1 MSEPS
6 PISAADVVHVA
17 KLARLELTAGEVEM
31 FTEQLASILGHAADV
46 AALDLEGLEPTA
58 HPLELLNVVR
68 PDVVQTS
75 LDRPVVLA
83 AAPKVLDDRFAVP
96 RIVGEEP

>member
-6 PISAADVVHVA
+6 PISTGDVIHVA
-17 KLARLELTAGEVEM
+17 KLARLELSPAEVDM

-58 HPLELLNVVR
+58 HPLELRNVVR
-68 PDVVQTS
+68 PDVIHTS
-75 LDRPVVLA
+75 LDRSVVLA
-83 AAPKVLDDRFAVP
+83 AAPKILDDRFAVP

>member
-1 MSEPS
+1 MSDVT
-6 PISAADVVHVA
+6 PISAAEVVHVA
-17 KLARLELTAGEVEM
+17 KLARLALTDDDVAM

-46 AALDLEGLEPTA
+46 AALELDEYEPTA
-58 HPLELLNVVR
+58 HPLALINVLR
-68 PDVVQTS
+68 ADVVQPS
-75 LDRPVVLA
+75 LDRQIVLD